1 MAEHVPETCN
11 ESNGH
16 WLPLIEYSVKSGV
29 SLSTIRRKI
38 KSNTIRY
45 RLEKGRYLILF
56 NEMNNLAARQPQTAP
71 SSDIGVW
78 QDEPLTRLEPARDQ
92 AGSRDAAFRNE
103 TSYRPDPVRQPVAP
117 PRVREELFEDEI
129 EERPSELLFA
139 ERAVKMVSEAF
150 EHALKEKDER
160 IRMLEK
166 ANKELDERLN
176 EMRTLVRVLEEKF
189 QVRY

>member
-1 MAEHVPETCN
+1 MSEHVPETCN
-11 ESNGH
+11 ESNGQ

-56 NEMNNLAARQPQTAP
+56 NEMNNLAARQPTP
-71 SSDIGVW
+71 TSSEIGDW
-78 QDEPLTRLEPARDQ
+78 QNEPLHRIDQ
-92 AGSRDAAFRNE
+92 AGRREAVHRIDAYPPEAPRYASR
-103 TSYRPDPVRQPVAP
+103 P
-117 PRVREELFEDEI
+117 PVREEIFE
-129 EERPSELLFA
+129 EEREERTSELAFA
-139 ERAVKMVSEAF
+139 EKAVKMVSDAF
-150 EHALKEKDER
+150 EHALKEKEER

-166 ANKELDERLN
+166 ANQELEERLA
-176 EMRTLVRVLEEKF
+176 ELRTLVRVLEEKF